1 MSSKKDDTL
10 HIGRTRGD
18 TIQLPAHDLADA
30 HNTSIPPSPEPID
43 DSASIHSRH
52 ALKVF
57 KNGKPTSKSD
67 SPLASD
73 ISIPIEGQD
82 NDGRMN
88 RTMEQNAAA
97 GTLSEEETVQWK
109 RFRNRTL
116 LRAAMQFAAL
126 LIVCATLLFLTL
138 YFVLP
143 KIDQEDRA
151 NLKIPRSF
159 EQLKAL
165 NAVLQR
171 YKDEYF
177 FRVMFCWVVIYMFLQ
192 AFSIPGSMY
201 MSIIAGAMYGVPLAL
216 PLVCAS
222 VATGA
227 TICYLISMYL
237 GAVLVAM
244 PKWKARVDAWGEVL
258 AQHND
263 NMMSYMIIIRMMP
276 LPPHNVVNIMAP
288 HLGIGIPLFWTSTFF
303 GIFAVSVIHVTI
315 GEKLDQMTSADDFH
329 LFSFRNALLLG
340 GVIAAVST
348 PVIIR
353 KYSAAANSPLEEDT
367 NSRGGRIR
375 LPDDDRENGYEN
387 GAYDSD
393 DDELP
398 RIRRL
403 HGARGTGTPDDSGD
417 LDEEGRA
424 AYVARAWRG
433 VEVDADQNDD
443 LDGTGYSDSEG
454 GSVPVFEDRREQSA
468 IQRGRKAPPK
478 ARRVLGLGSQSGS
491 RSGSQQDSY
500 LSKAQ
505 EWFNSRLGRT

>member
-1 MSSKKDDTL
+1 
-10 HIGRTRGD
+10 
-18 TIQLPAHDLADA
+18 
-30 HNTSIPPSPEPID
+30 

-57 KNGKPTSKSD
+57 KNGMPTSKND

-73 ISIPIEGQD
+73 ISIPA
-82 NDGRMN
+82 NDQQRN
-88 RTMEQNAAA
+88 WTMEQNAAA
-97 GTLSEEETVQWK
+97 GTLSEEEAAQWK
-109 RFRNRTL
+109 QFRNRTL
-116 LRAAMQFAAL
+116 LRAALQFTVL
-126 LIVCATLLFLTL
+126 LIICASLLFLTL

-143 KIDQEDRA
+143 KIDDADRA

-177 FRVMFCWVVIYMFLQ
+177 FRVMFCWIVIYMFLQ

-201 MSIIAGAMYGVPLAL
+201 MSIIAGAMWGVPLAL
-216 PLVCAS
+216 PIVCAS

-263 NMMSYMIIIRMMP
+263 NMMSYMIVIRMMP

-329 LFSFRNALLLG
+329 LFSFRNVLLLG
-340 GVIAAVST
+340 GVIAAVLT
-348 PVIIR
+348 PVIIK
-353 KYSAAANSPLEEDT
+353 KYS
-367 NSRGGRIR
+367 
-375 LPDDDRENGYEN
+375 
-387 GAYDSD
+387 
-393 DDELP
+393 
-398 RIRRL
+398 
-403 HGARGTGTPDDSGD
+403 
-417 LDEEGRA
+417 
-424 AYVARAWRG
+424 
-433 VEVDADQNDD
+433 
-443 LDGTGYSDSEG
+443 
-454 GSVPVFEDRREQSA
+454 
-468 IQRGRKAPPK
+468 
-478 ARRVLGLGSQSGS
+478 
-491 RSGSQQDSY
+491 
-500 LSKAQ
+500 
-505 EWFNSRLGRT
+505 